1 MRFWTASTIVL
12 TAFLIPASLRGG
24 QAQIPTPAAGPS
36 VPGDESL
43 LEWMGWEG
51 GQTVTFQNPRGER
64 YCVRVG
70 RPREL
75 QGRTWIPLEGLP
87 WPSLASDSQIL
98 LPHDGTL
105 GLAVIRTPGP
115 RPLVQPLHHPEP
127 GPLRFMDGTTPDQAR
142 ALELEDG
149 WYAFGNSAGAPTTLV
164 YVWCDLC
171 ADAGSIVR
179 FDRGRGLTGIKETTI
194 RGTEKLFLVDDACD
208 LPEVEFELY
217 VEPGPGREP

>member
-1 MRFWTASTIVL
+1 MRFPRKSTFVL
-12 TAFLIPASLRGG
+12 AAILLPASLDG
-24 QAQIPTPAAGPS
+24 AQIPSRGPATGPW
-36 VPGDESL
+36 VPGGVPL
-43 LEWMGWEG
+43 LEWMGWES
-51 GQTVTFQNPRGER
+51 GQTVTFQDPRGER

-115 RPLVQPLHHPEP
+115 RPLVAPLHDPDP
-127 GPLRFMDGTTPDQAR
+127 GRLRFLEDTTPDQAR

-164 YVWCDLC
+164 YVWCDAC
-171 ADAGSIVR
+171 ADAGAWAR
-179 FDRGRGLTGIKETTI
+179 FDRRRGLIEIKEMTI
-194 RGTEKLFLVDDACD
+194 EGTAKLFLVDDACD
-208 LPEVEFELY
+208 LPEVEFEVY
-217 VEPGPGREP
+217 IEPPPGRDP

>member
-1 MRFWTASTIVL
+1 MRFSTAWTIAL
-12 TAFLIPASLRGG
+12 AALLIPAPLPGS
-24 QAQIPTPAAGPS
+24 QARIPSPATGPS
-36 VPGDESL
+36 VPGGEAL
-43 LEWMGWEG
+43 LEWMGWES
-51 GQTVTFQNPRGER
+51 GQTVTFQDPRGER

-70 RPREL
+70 PRRDL
-75 QGRTWIPLEGLP
+75 RGRTWITLQGLP

-115 RPLVQPLHHPEP
+115 RPFVEPLHHPEP
-127 GPLRFMDGTTPDQAR
+127 GPLRFMEGMTPDQAR

-171 ADAGSIVR
+171 ADARAIVR

-194 RGTEKLFLVDDACD
+194 QGTEKLFLVDDACD